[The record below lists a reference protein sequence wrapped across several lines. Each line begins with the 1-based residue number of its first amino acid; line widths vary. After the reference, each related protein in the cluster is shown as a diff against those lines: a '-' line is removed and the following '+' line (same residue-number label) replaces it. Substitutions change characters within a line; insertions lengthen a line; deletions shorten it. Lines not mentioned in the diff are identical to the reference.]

1 MTTIM
6 YWNIM
11 QFGYNRFFTDEGS
24 VKRRKVTGI
33 GGKQPYEAAQDRL
46 AIVMSSLRAKPP
58 DIFVI
63 VEVNRGINEL
73 PEGSVVEDQS
83 SLNLLYQIR
92 ADGTLT
98 PNGTEWALV
107 PPLISGEGGKAEGIA
122 VFYKSSVGGNP
133 YLYFGGPW
141 RWPGGPSTAGGN
153 SAVANSTGSFG
164 NYSHPWDEALPKR
177 QVPNNSPFNAK
188 QQENQLAG
196 QYQFFQPPPM
206 PPATPLY
213 FPAKGYRSPFLTY
226 FWDVSAGVG
235 NERLIKL
242 LSYHAPPEQTSN
254 NANTAL
260 SAAGTAKLAQ
270 IQEMNAPGTNTNE
283 VSVIVGDFNV
293 SLFDTAGAGGGLAGQ
308 AYTPL
313 TGAGYTQAITRNV
326 AGGSIIPP
334 SYPQKSY
341 LITHIKRLGKSFPW
355 NTNGYP
361 GYGYLSEPDQFGRYD
376 AIDNIFTK
384 YGTGGSAANITIVN
398 RVIGA
403 PYTKVAAFPAHLPD
417 PQRGHYSYATAMN
430 NPAALPV
437 PTPPPPPPLP
447 PGPGGYPP
455 KPTGKRNQFR
465 GWDNYKKVWSTSDHM
480 ALIIDV

>member
-1 MTTIM
+1 
-6 YWNIM
+6 
-11 QFGYNRFFTDEGS
+11 
-24 VKRRKVTGI
+24 
-33 GGKQPYEAAQDRL
+33 
-46 AIVMSSLRAKPP
+46 
-58 DIFVI
+58 
-63 VEVNRGINEL
+63 
-73 PEGSVVEDQS
+73 
-83 SLNLLYQIR
+83 
-92 ADGTLT
+92 
-98 PNGTEWALV
+98 
-107 PPLISGEGGKAEGIA
+107 
-122 VFYKSSVGGNP
+122 
-133 YLYFGGPW
+133 
-141 RWPGGPSTAGGN
+141 
-153 SAVANSTGSFG
+153 
-164 NYSHPWDEALPKR
+164 
-177 QVPNNSPFNAK
+177 
-188 QQENQLAG
+188 
-196 QYQFFQPPPM
+196 M

-213 FPAKGYRSPFLTY
+213 FPAPGYRSPFLTY

-326 AGGSIIPP
+326 GGATIPN

-341 LITHIKRLGKSFPW
+341 LITHLKPVEQSDPW
-355 NTNGYP
+355 KTNGYP
-361 GYGYLSEPDQFGRYD
+361 GYGYLSASNPFRGYD

-384 YGTGGSAANITIVN
+384 YGAGLMPPANNNITIVN

-403 PYTKVAAFPAHLPD
+403 PYTGVAAFTNGQPD
-417 PQRGHYSYATAMN
+417 PQRGHYVYPTAMN
-430 NPAALPV
+430 NGPTVTAGTPALPV
-437 PTPPPPPPLP
+437 PAPGALATLPPPPSFL
-447 PGPGGYPP
+447 PGPGGYTLNT
-455 KPTGKRNQFR
+455 KGALKRFR